1 MNLRSERCTRA
12 TGYLEFIYDG
22 DTLLGYITD
31 GTTRPPTYYG
41 VADGYYL
48 SAPSV
53 LKVKESM
60 IPFLEKK
67 VAGGQ

>member
-1 MNLRSERCTRA
+1 MNLRSERSNRA
-12 TGYLEFIYDG
+12 TGYLEFIYNG

-31 GTTRPPTYYG
+31 GTSNPPTYYG

-60 IPFLEKK
+60 IPYLEKM
-67 VAGGQ
+67 VGGQ